1 MSELLSEYSREQ
13 LIAAYQNEY
22 EYLIHDDLD
31 LAQEVSAEEHLEWIQ
46 SLSLERLKREI
57 LESIDMDN
65 ESLESDENETV
76 SVDDYMNRWLY

>member
-1 MSELLSEYSREQ
+1 MDLLSEYSREQ

-22 EYLIHDDLD
+22 EYLIHDDFD
-31 LAQEVSAEEHLEWIQ
+31 PDEDMSAEEHLEWIK
-46 SLSLERLKREI
+46 SLSLEKLKVEI

-65 ESLESDENETV
+65 ESLERYETETV